1 MDFHFKEKRNV
12 KKVLGVILLLI
23 ASAGVS
29 ALSTSAQVKQP
40 LKLVATTPLP
50 GFSGDF
56 DHFAL
61 DLKGKR
67 LFLTAEDHKTVDV
80 FDLEGKHLHSI
91 TGFGQ
96 PHAAL
101 FLPESNK
108 VIVTDGDDDFGR
120 VELVS
125 GEDYKILST
134 IKLPNGV
141 DSAVFDPT
149 SRYYYVAS
157 GGAESAK
164 THMVS
169 IIDTKTF
176 KQVGEIAL
184 PGNESEA
191 MSIDKA
197 SKKMYVSLRATN
209 EVGVVDL
216 QTRKVIARWP
226 IPGASTANS
235 LVLDEANHRVFI
247 ATRKPPK
254 FFVFNTDTGNVVT
267 SLPCAPLHDDL
278 WFDRASKRIYVTG
291 SETTTVF
298 EQKDADHYTHLA
310 DVPTGFRAKTS
321 ILVPELNRM
330 YIAVSGKG
338 KADAKLALQVYEL
351 QP

>member
-1 MDFHFKEKRNV
+1 MKRPIG
-12 KKVLGVILLLI
+12 LCLSLI
-23 ASAGVS
+23 F
-29 ALSTSAQVKQP
+29 ALALATVAEDNSP
-40 LKLVATTPLP
+40 LKLVTTTPLP

-67 LFLTAEDHKTVDV
+67 LFLTAEDHKTVEV
-80 FDLEGKHLHSI
+80 FDLEGQHTHSI

-101 FLPESNK
+101 FLPESNNL
-108 VIVTDGDDDFGR
+108 IVTDGDDDFGR

-125 GEDYKILST
+125 GEDYKIVST

-149 SRYYYVAS
+149 SQHYYVAS
-157 GGAESAK
+157 GGEESAK
-164 THMVS
+164 THLLT

-176 KQVGEIAL
+176 KQVGNITL

-191 MSIDKA
+191 MAVDKEG
-197 SKKMYVSLRATN
+197 KEMYVSLRAIN

-216 QTRKVIARWP
+216 KKRKVVARWP
-226 IPGASTANS
+226 IPGATTANS
-235 LVLDEANHRVFI
+235 LVLDEVNHRLFV

-254 FFVFNTDTGNVVT
+254 LFVFDTGTGKVVT
-267 SLPCAPLHDDL
+267 SLPCAPLHDDM
-278 WFDRASKRIYVTG
+278 WFDAARKRIYVTG
-291 SETTTVF
+291 SEKTTVF
-298 EQKDADHYTHLA
+298 EQQDADHYTHIA
-310 DVPTGFRAKTS
+310 DVPTAFRAKTS
-321 ILVPELNRM
+321 ILVPELNRL

-338 KADAKLALQVYEL
+338 KPDAKLALQVYDI

>member
-1 MDFHFKEKRNV
+1 MKRPLGLSFSLLFALGFVLPAGSQEK
-12 KKVLGVILLLI
+12 K
-23 ASAGVS
+23 
-29 ALSTSAQVKQP
+29 P
-40 LKLVATTPLP
+40 LKLIATTPLP

-80 FDLEGKHLHSI
+80 FDLEGKHIHSI

-101 FLPESNK
+101 FLPETNK
-108 VIVTDGDDDFGR
+108 LIVTDGDDDFGR

-149 SRYYYVAS
+149 SQYYYVAS

-164 THMVS
+164 THALS

-176 KQVGEIAL
+176 KLVGEITL

-191 MSIDKA
+191 MAIDKEG
-197 SKKMYVSLRATN
+197 KKMYVSLRATN
-209 EVGVVDL
+209 EVGVVDMA
-216 QTRKVIARWP
+216 TRKVVTRWP
-226 IPGASTANS
+226 IPGATTANS

-247 ATRKPPK
+247 GTRKPPK
-254 FFVFNTDTGNVVT
+254 FFAFDTASGKVVA
-267 SLPCAPLHDDL
+267 SLPCAPLHDDMWL
-278 WFDRASKRIYVTG
+278 DAARKRIYVTG
-291 SETTTVF
+291 SENTTVF
-298 EQKDADHYTHLA
+298 EQKDADHYSHLA

-321 ILVPELNRM
+321 ILVPELNRIYM
-330 YIAVSGKG
+330 AVSGKG
-338 KADAKLALQVYEL
+338 KPGAKLALQIYEL

>member
-1 MDFHFKEKRNV
+1 M
-12 KKVLGVILLLI
+12 KKALGVILWLI
-23 ASAGVS
+23 PSAGIS
-29 ALSTSAQVKQP
+29 ALSTSAEVKQP

-61 DLKGKR
+61 NLKGKR

-108 VIVTDGDDDFGR
+108 LIVTDGDDDFGK

-125 GEDYKILST
+125 GEDYRILDT
-134 IKLPNGV
+134 MKLPNGV

-149 SRYYYVAS
+149 SQYYYVAS
-157 GGAESAK
+157 GGEESAK
-164 THMVS
+164 THVVS

-176 KQVGEIAL
+176 KQVGEITL

-191 MSIDKA
+191 MAIDKEG
-197 SKKMYVSLRATN
+197 KKMYVSLRATN

-216 QTRKVIARWP
+216 QTRKVVARWP

-254 FFVFNTDTGNVVT
+254 FFVFDTDTGKVVT
-267 SLPCAPLHDDL
+267 SLPCAPLHDDM
-278 WFDRASKRIYVTG
+278 WFDASRKRIYVTG

-298 EQKDADHYTHLA
+298 EQKDADHYAHLA

>member
-1 MDFHFKEKRNV
+1 MKNV
-12 KKVLGVILLLI
+12 LVVIFWLVPATGVI
-23 ASAGVS
+23 AP
-29 ALSTSAQVKQP
+29 STSAQVKQL

-61 DLKGKR
+61 DLKGQR
-67 LFLTAEDHKTVDV
+67 LFLTAEDHKTVEV
-80 FDLEGKHLHSI
+80 FDLDGKHLHSI

-108 VIVTDGDDDFGR
+108 LIVTDGDDDFGR
-120 VELVS
+120 VEMVS
-125 GEDYKILST
+125 GTDYKILST

-149 SRYYYVAS
+149 SQYYYVAS

-164 THMVS
+164 THVVS

-191 MSIDKA
+191 MAIDKEG
-197 SKKMYVSLRATN
+197 KKMYVSLRATN

-216 QTRKVIARWP
+216 GTRKGFARWP

-254 FFVFNTDTGNVVT
+254 FFVFDTDTGKVVT
-267 SLPCAPLHDDL
+267 SLPCAPLHDDM

-291 SETTTVF
+291 SETTTVL

-310 DVPTGFRAKTS
+310 DDPTGFRAKTS
-321 ILVPELNRM
+321 ILVPELNRI

>member
-1 MDFHFKEKRNV
+1 MR
-12 KKVLGVILLLI
+12 KVLRVNLWLMSAIGVI
-23 ASAGVS
+23 
-29 ALSTSAQVKQP
+29 ALSSSAQVKQP

-50 GFSGDF
+50 GFSGDL

-80 FDLEGKHLHSI
+80 FDLEGKHVHSI

-101 FLPESNK
+101 FLPEANK
-108 VIVTDGDDDFGR
+108 LIVTDGDDDFGR

-141 DSAVFDPT
+141 DSAVFDPR
-149 SRYYYVAS
+149 SQYYYVAS
-157 GGAESAK
+157 GGEESAK
-164 THMVS
+164 THVLS

-176 KQVGEIAL
+176 KLVGEITL

-191 MSIDKA
+191 MAIDKQ

-209 EVGVVDL
+209 EVGVVDMA
-216 QTRKVIARWP
+216 TRKVVTRWP
-226 IPGASTANS
+226 IPGAATANS

-254 FFVFNTDTGNVVT
+254 FFVFNTDTGKVVI
-267 SLPCAPLHDDL
+267 SLPCSRLHDDM
-278 WFDRASKRIYVTG
+278 WFDAPHKRIYVTG

-321 ILVPELNRM
+321 ILVPELNRI

-338 KADAKLALQVYEL
+338 KANAKLALQVYEL

>member
-1 MDFHFKEKRNV
+1 MKRPVGLCLSLVFALALAAVAEEK
-12 KKVLGVILLLI
+12 
-23 ASAGVS
+23 S
-29 ALSTSAQVKQP
+29 P

-80 FDLEGKHLHSI
+80 FDLDGKHIRSI

-101 FLPESNK
+101 FLPESNNL
-108 VIVTDGDDDFGR
+108 IVTDGDDDFGR

-125 GEDYKILST
+125 GENYKILNT
-134 IKLPNGV
+134 IRLPNGV

-149 SRYYYVAS
+149 TQYYYVAS
-157 GGAESAK
+157 GGEESAK
-164 THMVS
+164 THLLT

-176 KQVGEIAL
+176 TQVGEITL
-184 PGNESEA
+184 PGNESESMA
-191 MSIDKA
+191 VDKA
-197 SKKMYVSLRATN
+197 GKKMYVSLRATN

-216 QTRKVIARWP
+216 EARKVVARWP
-226 IPGASTANS
+226 IPGATTANS
-235 LVLDEANHRVFI
+235 LVLDEVNHRVFI

-254 FFVFNTDTGNVVT
+254 LLVFDTAAGEVVT
-267 SLPCAPLHDDL
+267 SLPCAPLHDDM
-278 WFDRASKRIYVTG
+278 WFDTTRKRIYVTG
-291 SETTTVF
+291 SETTSVF
-298 EQKDADHYTHLA
+298 EQKDADHYTHVA
-310 DVPTGFRAKTS
+310 DVPTAFRAKTS
-321 ILVPELNRM
+321 ILVPELNRL

-338 KADAKLALQVYEL
+338 KPDAKLALQVYDI

>member
-1 MDFHFKEKRNV
+1 MKRPIGLCLSLVFALALATVAEEK
-12 KKVLGVILLLI
+12 
-23 ASAGVS
+23 S
-29 ALSTSAQVKQP
+29 P

-80 FDLEGKHLHSI
+80 FDLEGKHIHSI

-101 FLPESNK
+101 FLPESNNL
-108 VIVTDGDDDFGR
+108 IVTDGDDDFGR

-125 GEDYKILST
+125 GENYQILNT

-149 SRYYYVAS
+149 SQYYYVAS
-157 GGAESAK
+157 GGEESAK
-164 THMVS
+164 THLLT

-176 KQVGEIAL
+176 KLVGDITL

-191 MSIDKA
+191 MAIDKDG
-197 SKKMYVSLRATN
+197 KKMYVSLRATN

-216 QTRKVIARWP
+216 EKRKVVVRWP
-226 IPGASTANS
+226 IPGATIANS
-235 LVLDEANHRVFI
+235 LVLDEMNQRVFV

-254 FFVFNTDTGNVVT
+254 LFVFDTGTGKVVT
-267 SLPCAPLHDDL
+267 SLSCAPLHDDM
-278 WFDRASKRIYVTG
+278 WFDSARKRIYVTG
-291 SETTTVF
+291 SEATTVF
-298 EQKDADHYTHLA
+298 QQKDADHYAHLA

-321 ILVPELNRM
+321 ILVPELNRL

-338 KADAKLALQVYEL
+338 KPDAKLALQVYDI

>member
-1 MDFHFKEKRNV
+1 M
-12 KKVLGVILLLI
+12 KKVLGAILLLI

-29 ALSTSAQVKQP
+29 APSTSAQVKQP

-101 FLPESNK
+101 FLSEPNK
-108 VIVTDGDDDFGR
+108 LIVTDGDDDFGR

-125 GEDYKILST
+125 GEDYKMLST

-141 DSAVFDPT
+141 DSAVFDPA
-149 SRYYYVAS
+149 SQYYYVAS

-164 THMVS
+164 THLVS

-191 MSIDKA
+191 MAVDKEG
-197 SKKMYVSLRATN
+197 KKMYVSLRATN

-254 FFVFNTDTGNVVT
+254 FFVFNTETGKVVT
-267 SLPCAPLHDDL
+267 SLPCAPLHDDM
-278 WFDRASKRIYVTG
+278 WFDTARKRIYVTG

-298 EQKDADHYTHLA
+298 EQRDVDHYSHLA

-321 ILVPELNRM
+321 ILVPELNRI

>member
-1 MDFHFKEKRNV
+1 M
-12 KKVLGVILLLI
+12 KKVLGVILWLT
-23 ASAGVS
+23 ACAGVS
-29 ALSTSAQVKQP
+29 APSTSAQVKQP
-40 LKLVATTPLP
+40 LKLAATTPLP

-101 FLPESNK
+101 FLPETNK
-108 VIVTDGDDDFGR
+108 LIVTDGDDDFGK

-125 GEDYKILST
+125 GEDYKILDT
-134 IKLPNGV
+134 MKLANGV

-149 SRYYYVAS
+149 SQYYYVAS
-157 GGAESAK
+157 GGEESAK
-164 THMVS
+164 THVVS

-176 KQVGEIAL
+176 KKVGEIEL

-191 MSIDKA
+191 MAIDKEG
-197 SKKMYVSLRATN
+197 KKMYVSLRAAN

-216 QTRKVIARWP
+216 QTRKVVARWP

-254 FFVFNTDTGNVVT
+254 FFVFDTDTGKVVT
-267 SLPCAPLHDDL
+267 SLPCAPLHDDM
-278 WFDRASKRIYVTG
+278 WFDASRKRIYVTG
-291 SETTTVF
+291 SETTTVL
-298 EQKDADHYTHLA
+298 EQRDADHYSHLA

>member
-1 MDFHFKEKRNV
+1 MKR
-12 KKVLGVILLLI
+12 LI
-23 ASAGVS
+23 GLCLSLIF
-29 ALSTSAQVKQP
+29 ALALATVAEENSP

-61 DLKGKR
+61 DLNGKR

-80 FDLEGKHLHSI
+80 FDLEGKHIHSI

-108 VIVTDGDDDFGR
+108 LIVTDGDDDFGR

-125 GEDYKILST
+125 GENYKILST

-149 SRYYYVAS
+149 SQYYYVAS
-157 GGAESAK
+157 GGEESAK
-164 THMVS
+164 THMLS

-176 KQVGEIAL
+176 KQVGNITL

-191 MSIDKA
+191 MAVDKEG
-197 SKKMYVSLRATN
+197 KEMYVSLRATN

-216 QTRKVIARWP
+216 AKRRVVARWP
-226 IPGASTANS
+226 IPGATTANS
-235 LVLDEANHRVFI
+235 LVLDEVNHRVFV

-254 FFVFNTDTGNVVT
+254 LFVFDTGTGKVVT
-267 SLPCAPLHDDL
+267 SLPCAPLHDDM
-278 WFDRASKRIYVTG
+278 WFDAARKRIYVTG
-291 SETTTVF
+291 SETTSVF

-321 ILVPELNRM
+321 ILVPELNRL

-338 KADAKLALQVYEL
+338 KPDAKLALQVYDI

>member
-1 MDFHFKEKRNV
+1 MDFHFKEKRDV
-12 KKVLGVILLLI
+12 KKVLGMILWLI

-29 ALSTSAQVKQP
+29 APSTSAQVKEP
-40 LKLVATTPLP
+40 LKLVATTPLA

-108 VIVTDGDDDFGR
+108 LIVTDGDDDFGR

-125 GEDYKILST
+125 GEDYKILSA

-149 SRYYYVAS
+149 SQYYYVAS

-164 THMVS
+164 THVVS

-191 MSIDKA
+191 MAIDKDG
-197 SKKMYVSLRATN
+197 KKMYVSLRATN

-216 QTRKVIARWP
+216 QTRKVVARWP

-254 FFVFNTDTGNVVT
+254 FFVFDTETGRVMT
-267 SLPCAPLHDDL
+267 SLPCAPLHDDM
-278 WFDRASKRIYVTG
+278 WFDTSRKRIYVTG
-291 SETTTVF
+291 SETTTVL
-298 EQKDADHYTHLA
+298 EQKDADHYAHLA
-310 DVPTGFRAKTS
+310 DVPTAFRAKTS

>member
-29 ALSTSAQVKQP
+29 ALSTSAQMKQP

-101 FLPESNK
+101 FLPESNRL
-108 VIVTDGDDDFGR
+108 IVTDGDDDFGR

-134 IKLPNGV
+134 INLPNGV
-141 DSAVFDPT
+141 DSAVFDHT
-149 SRYYYVAS
+149 SQYYYVAS
-157 GGAESAK
+157 GGEESAK
-164 THMVS
+164 THVVS

-191 MSIDKA
+191 MAVDKEG
-197 SKKMYVSLRATN
+197 KKMYISLRATN
-209 EVGVVDL
+209 EVGVVNL

-254 FFVFNTDTGNVVT
+254 FFVFSTDTGKVVT
-267 SLPCAPLHDDL
+267 SVPCAPLHDDM
-278 WFDRASKRIYVTG
+278 WFDAARKRIYVTG

-298 EQKDADHYTHLA
+298 EQKDADHYSHLA

>member
-1 MDFHFKEKRNV
+1 M

-29 ALSTSAQVKQP
+29 ALSTSAQMKQP

-101 FLPESNK
+101 FLPESNRL
-108 VIVTDGDDDFGR
+108 IVTDGDDDFGR

-134 IKLPNGV
+134 INLPNGV
-141 DSAVFDPT
+141 DSAVFDHT
-149 SRYYYVAS
+149 SQYYYVAS
-157 GGAESAK
+157 GGEESAK
-164 THMVS
+164 THVVS

-191 MSIDKA
+191 MAVDKEG
-197 SKKMYVSLRATN
+197 KKMYISLRATN
-209 EVGVVDL
+209 EVGVVNL

-254 FFVFNTDTGNVVT
+254 FFVFSTDTGKVVT
-267 SLPCAPLHDDL
+267 SVPCAPLHDDM
-278 WFDRASKRIYVTG
+278 WFDAARKRIYVTG

-298 EQKDADHYTHLA
+298 EQKDADHYSHLA

>member
-1 MDFHFKEKRNV
+1 M
-12 KKVLGVILLLI
+12 KKALGVILWLI
-23 ASAGVS
+23 PSAGIS
-29 ALSTSAQVKQP
+29 ALSTSAEVKQP

-101 FLPESNK
+101 FLPESNEL
-108 VIVTDGDDDFGR
+108 IVTDGDDDFGK

-125 GEDYKILST
+125 GEDYRILDT
-134 IKLPNGV
+134 MKLPNGV

-149 SRYYYVAS
+149 SQYYYVAS
-157 GGAESAK
+157 GGEESAK
-164 THMVS
+164 THVVS

-176 KQVGEIAL
+176 KQVGEITL

-191 MSIDKA
+191 MAIDKEG
-197 SKKMYVSLRATN
+197 KKMYVSLRATN

-216 QTRKVIARWP
+216 QTRKVVARWP

-254 FFVFNTDTGNVVT
+254 FFVFDTDTGKVVT
-267 SLPCAPLHDDL
+267 SLPCAPLHDDM
-278 WFDRASKRIYVTG
+278 WFDASRKRIYVTG

-298 EQKDADHYTHLA
+298 EQKDADHYAHLA